1 VANSV
6 GDGSTVPAF
15 DRGVLAAESAL
26 ASSGVLQ
33 IVGLAKRYGGVVA
46 LDNINL
52 DLPRDCYVSLLGPS
66 GSGKT
71 VLLRIIAG
79 FEEPDAG
86 TILFAGESIVGAPAY
101 SRGIGFVF
109 QNFALFPHL
118 SVFENIAFGLKNRAQ
133 GKPLNASELRD
144 RVQAMIELVGLAE
157 LESRGVHQ
165 ISGGQRQRVALART
179 LVTEPRLVLLDEPLG
194 ALDANLRTRIRGEL
208 RNIRERLGVTFL
220 HVTGSE
226 TEALAIGDKV
236 IVLDRGH
243 VAQMDSAE
251 ALYERPASARIAHFL
266 NCFNLFD
273 GKVQAGAFTG
283 AAGAFPLSAGAS
295 PDQGRYGVR
304 YDAIVVRAASEP
316 TAADEVGVPA
326 VFIASEYT
334 GPTLLSFFR
343 LASGQ
348 VVEVEAHLGHQ
359 APPDYAAD
367 ETYHLTWRR
376 DRAQVF
382 A

>member
-1 VANSV
+1 L
-6 GDGSTVPAF
+6 TF

-86 TILFAGESIVGAPAY
+86 TIHFAGEPIVGAPAF

-133 GKPLNASELRD
+133 GKLLGASELRE
-144 RVQAMIELVGLAE
+144 RVQAMIDLVGLAD
-157 LESRGVHQ
+157 LETRGVHQ

-243 VAQMDSAE
+243 VAQMDSAD

-273 GKVQAGAFTG
+273 GTMQGGAFTG
-283 AAGAFPLSAGAS
+283 AAGVFPLPAGAPS
-295 PDQGRYGVR
+295 DRGRYGVR
-304 YDAIVVRAASEP
+304 YDKITVRTASAP
-316 TAADEVGVPA
+316 NAADEIAVPG

-348 VVEVEAHLGHQ
+348 VVEVETHLGHQ
-359 APPDYAAD
+359 APPDYAPD
-367 ETYHLTWRR
+367 ETYYLTWRR
-376 DRAQVF
+376 DGAQVF